1 MTAVRGPGRAGE
13 HTAVHLSVPGAQVHL
28 TGPARLVSGAA
39 ARLAPFVASSEPGLL
54 DQPGNTWSIQHPT
67 EARTDTAEL
76 EHVTITAATE
86 PTATLAVDHERRRLI
101 LDPACTLE
109 FATHLAA
116 RYARILLRLQRA
128 TRAQELFLHA
138 GMAASAPGAGE
149 ADRGIA
155 VIGPKRAG
163 KTSTVMAAMR
173 AGAAFVGNDDL
184 SVTRSPDGWTG
195 HGWPRSVSVRS
206 DTFTALGISPPE
218 RSAHPGRPPR
228 PQEPAAGAAPVMLLP
243 SELAS
248 LLGAPGVRPSAP
260 LTALVFPRFA
270 PDAGDTALRELT
282 PDETAQRLRREQPV
296 HVVKQADFL
305 LPHFPRPSPAETEE
319 VWRALVTDVPGFEL
333 AQSFTGLT
341 VGARRLKSLWS

>member
-1 MTAVRGPGRAGE
+1 MSDAAV
-13 HTAVHLSVPGAQVHL
+13 
-28 TGPARLVSGAA
+28 
-39 ARLAPFVASSEPGLL
+39 RLAPFVAVS
-54 DQPGNTWSIQHPT
+54 QPDAHHQPDSTWSIQHSP
-67 EARTDTAEL
+67 EAGADPAEL
-76 EHVTITAATE
+76 EHVTITAPTE
-86 PTATLAVDHERRRLI
+86 PTATLTVDHARRRLL
-101 LDPACTLE
+101 LDPACALD

-138 GMAASAPGAGE
+138 GMAAPAPDAGR

-155 VIGPKRAG
+155 VIGPKRTG

-206 DTFTALGISPPE
+206 DTFTALGLAPPE
-218 RSAHPGRPPR
+218 RSAHPARPPG
-228 PQEPAAGAAPVMLLP
+228 PGGPAGRAAPVMLLP
-243 SELAS
+243 AELAN

-260 LTALVFPRFA
+260 LTALVFPRFV
-270 PDAGDTALRELT
+270 PDAADTALRELT
-282 PDETAQRLRREQPV
+282 PEQTARRLRREPPV
-296 HVVKQADFL
+296 QVVKQADFL
-305 LPHFPRPSPAETEE
+305 LPHFPRPSPAETDE
-319 VWRALVTDVPGFEL
+319 VWRLLAAEVPGFEL

-341 VGARRLKSLWS
+341 AGAQHLRSLWN